1 MSGRRSSGGR
11 AETAAE
17 KAQRKRREA
26 EERAPQS
33 SEGRTA
39 RVTSRSTG
47 GINDGLAD
55 VASSG
60 KRRATEQ
67 AS

>member
-26 EERAPQS
+26 EERASQS
-33 SEGRTA
+33 SEGRTT
-39 RVTSRSTG
+39 RVTLLSTG
-47 GINDGLAD
+47 GTDDGLAD
-55 VASSG
+55 
-60 KRRATEQ
+60 ATSFEERIN
-67 AS
+67 